1 MHTHRFLSPPR
12 RASPASRARSR
23 STPGSPR
30 ALGARCGG
38 AGAGHGAWAGDTR
51 KIAAPRHRQKG
62 REQPRSSGSGGVARQ
77 GGGFGADAYDRR
89 GRRQEEQ
96 EDGRG
101 DGGSP
106 SRGAAAPQRGRSP
119 GAGSRA
125 NRAAAL
131 VEAALNLE
139 ADLEEAREGAGAL
152 EARLRL
158 AEEKIHSQVGGPD
171 GRVVLL
177 GAWSSLLGSSMGRR
191 RSLRTPPSTLHH

>member
-1 MHTHRFLSPPR
+1 MERDEYEAGLALDEQFLRLAITLEKRLALLDRHARVRVQAWLKKLRQETSNHTWK
-12 RASPASRARSR
+12 RSR
-23 STPGSPR
+23 NQYARLLLEQLR
-30 ALGARCGG
+30 AGVLEPPFHLFPPEGALPTL
-38 AGAGHGAWAGDTR
+38 ALFLT
-51 KIAAPRHRQKG
+51 
-62 REQPRSSGSGGVARQ
+62 S
-77 GGGFGADAYDRR
+77 RR

-158 AEEKIHSQVGGPD
+158 AEEKIHSQQH
-171 GRVVLL
+171 
-177 GAWSSLLGSSMGRR
+177 GASSFLKD
-191 RSLRTPPSTLHH
+191 TT